1 MLAAVALLAAIAP
14 HAIRAHIR
22 FLASDA
28 LEGRE
33 AGTRGY
39 DVAAAY
45 VAAQFEA
52 AGVEPAGDDGTYFQ
66 TVKLRTLLLD
76 PAKSSFKIDGVAFE
90 HRKDV
95 LIGTT
100 TESAND
106 LDAPVVF
113 AGFGITAPEL
123 DHDDYKDLD
132 VRGKIVAILQGAP
145 PRFPHSQRAYYS
157 SGTAKLE
164 NATSRGAIG
173 AVLVRTLDSERRFP
187 WTRMLAT
194 GDSVNMRA
202 LDRNGRPFETYPQLR
217 GGAVLGSLA
226 AQKLF
231 ENEAQPLDA
240 ILADAD
246 KGIAHPFALKKR
258 VAIHTT
264 TTIGSALSPNVV
276 AIVRGSELPNEY
288 VVVTAHLDHLGINDR
303 GEDRIRNGALD
314 NASGIAALIEI
325 AREVAATKPR
335 PRRSI
340 VFAAVTAEEKGLQ
353 GSMAFA
359 DHPSVNGTIVAEVN
373 MDMITML
380 FPMKTLVAL
389 GIEHSSLAPLARA
402 AAERNGFTIQ
412 DDPQPEEVRFI
423 RSDQYSFVEKGVPAI
438 SYKGGLVSA
447 DPAIDGEKLTREWL
461 RNVYHSP
468 EDESDQKIDYDTGA
482 RWARTNLDLALA
494 IANVKERPRWNT
506 GDFFGMKFAPRELMP
521 FRRGSMP
528 SRRGN
533 VAFDRWDRCPRAG
546 ERCLRPMGPLPSRKE
561 RCLRLMGTLPSIDG
575 NVAFAEGNVAF
586 DRWERCLRPMGTLPS
601 IDGNVAFDR

>member
-1 MLAAVALLAAIAP
+1 MLATLALLLAITP
-14 HAIRAHIR
+14 HAIRAHID
-22 FLASDA
+22 FLASDV

-52 AGVEPAGDDGTYFQ
+52 AGAEPAGDDGTYFQ
-66 TVKLRTLLLD
+66 QVKLRTSLLD
-76 PAKSSFKIDGVAFE
+76 PTKSSFQIDGVAFE

-95 LIGTT
+95 LLQTT
-100 TESAND
+100 TESVND
-106 LDAPVVF
+106 VDAPVVF

-123 DHDDYKDLD
+123 GHDDYKDLD
-132 VRGKIVAILQGAP
+132 VRGKIVAILAGAP

-157 SGTAKLE
+157 SGVAKLE

-173 AVLVRTLDSERRFP
+173 TVLIRTLDSERRFA
-187 WTRMLAT
+187 WARTISS
-194 GDSVNMRA
+194 GDSIAMRA
-202 LDRNGRPFETYPQLR
+202 LDRNGQPFETFPQIR
-217 GGAVLGSLA
+217 GGAILGPAA
-226 AQKLF
+226 AQALF
-231 ENEAQPLDA
+231 AGEATTLDA

-246 KGIAHPFALKKR
+246 KGITHPFALKKR

-264 TTIGSALSPNVV
+264 TTIGNTTSPNVV
-276 AIVRGSELPNEY
+276 AIVRGSELPNEH
-288 VVVTAHLDHLGINDR
+288 VVITAHLDHLGINDR

-325 AREVAATKPR
+325 AKEVAAMKPR

-340 VFAAVTAEEKGLQ
+340 VFAALTAEEKGTQ

-359 DHPSVNGTIVAEVN
+359 DRPSVKGTIVANVN

-402 AAERNGFTIQ
+402 AAERNGFAIQ

-423 RSDQYSFVEKGVPAI
+423 RSDQFSFVEKGIPAI

-447 DPAIDGEKLTREWL
+447 DPAIDGEKLTRDWL

-468 EDESDQKIDYDTGA
+468 DDEADQKLDYDTGA
-482 RWARTNLDLALA
+482 RWARVNRDLAVA
-494 IANVKERPRWNT
+494 IANAKERPRWNE
-506 GDFFGMKFAPRELMP
+506 GDFFGTKFGR
-521 FRRGSMP
+521 
-528 SRRGN
+528 
-533 VAFDRWDRCPRAG
+533 
-546 ERCLRPMGPLPSRKE
+546 
-561 RCLRLMGTLPSIDG
+561 
-575 NVAFAEGNVAF
+575 
-586 DRWERCLRPMGTLPS
+586 
-601 IDGNVAFDR
+601 